1 LDGNNEEF
9 LLKKVD
15 SVYIVIQSF
24 FKEETFMR
32 LSELSGK
39 EIVDYKK
46 AERLGILGQTDLEF
60 NDKSGSINAL
70 IIPTGKWLRKQGGE
84 IRVPWHQIRT
94 IGSDM
99 IILEVSNE

>member
-1 LDGNNEEF
+1 LEGNNEEF

-15 SVYIVIQSF
+15 SVYIVVQSF

-94 IGSDM
+94 IGADM
-99 IILEVSNE
+99 IILEVSND